1 MESEWSPHQTF
12 YLADGQEHTLT
23 YLARGR
29 SHNLTLKGI
38 LSYAQEERMTQK
50 ATGRI

>member
-1 MESEWSPHQTF
+1 MESEWSPNQTF
-12 YLADGQEHTLT
+12 YLADGWEHTLT

-38 LSYAQEERMTQK
+38 LPYAQEERM
-50 ATGRI
+50 